1 MHLVPPTDASP
12 YFGRRSSE
20 VKWNLPSHDMNDQFA
35 MQNGQLSSMTYKT
48 WWFLPLRKLFNSYRM
63 LSPWPA
69 LPHHPFLSYWPNMAA
84 IANAPFGTRGAGVWN
99 LHSFDV
105 GWTTKTTY
113 HILNTKLVSHL
124 LTSWNLQNS
133 PRILFLRL
141 FPTSGCPEMGYIP
154 IYGCFARKMNI
165 NQFRSNQFLTVSGCF
180 HYPHKNSH
188 IEW

>member
-1 MHLVPPTDASP
+1 MTSASAPSFPELLTKHGSNCQCPIWHARCRGVKPP
-12 YFGRRSSE
+12 
-20 VKWNLPSHDMNDQFA
+20 QFWCWLNH
-35 MQNGQLSSMTYKT
+35 QN
-48 WWFLPLRKLFNSYRM
+48 N
-63 LSPWPA
+63 
-69 LPHHPFLSYWPNMAA
+69 
-84 IANAPFGTRGAGVWN
+84 I
-99 LHSFDV
+99 
-105 GWTTKTTY
+105 
-113 HILNTKLVSHL
+113 SHL
-124 LTSWNLQNS
+124 KHQIGLTSWNLQNS